1 MQGSADRLR
10 FMSIQNVM
18 TREVFCVRATGRVV
32 DAWLSLMEKDIS
44 GAPVVDDDGLLV
56 GVLSVTDIYRAV
68 LGRVRKAKSLREA
81 TCQAADKDAEEKEA
95 LRELTLSL
103 RAVAESKVSSL
114 LPMKQDLLTL
124 GPNDSLDRAIK
135 IIAEHNVN
143 RLPVVKDGR
152 VVGIIT
158 RADIIAVFSG
168 KRR

>member
-18 TREVFCVRATGRVV
+18 TREVFCVRATDRVV

-68 LGRVRKAKSLREA
+68 LDRVRKAKSLREA
-81 TCQAADKDAEEKEA
+81 TCQAPDKDAEEKDV

-143 RLPVVKDGR
+143 RLPVVKDGK